1 MNKYEL
7 MQERK
12 ELIDRCKA
20 FLSDKSGRALTPD
33 EDKAYREMEE
43 KLSSLSQNIKR
54 LEALDYMTEDKTM
67 NAIKPMPNVEA
78 KAKNDSERK
87 EALLNAIR
95 TRFKRIDNVLQESV
109 DESGGYLVPEELDK
123 KLVEKLTGDNIVRQI
138 ADTIKTAGPHKINIA
153 GAKPA
158 ATWVEEGKALT
169 FGDATFD
176 QISLDA
182 FKLHVAVK
190 VTEELLHDAAFDLE
204 AYLIDSFSKALANAE
219 EDAFLNGDGEKKPTG
234 IFHATKGGEA
244 TVSTKGNT
252 VTADD
257 ILTLIYTL
265 KRPYRKN
272 ASFIVND
279 ETLAQLR
286 ALKDGNGTYIW
297 QPSMQQGEPDRIFG
311 YPVYTSQF
319 CPKAQADKGFIAFGD
334 FSYYKIGDRGARSF
348 DELRELFAGEGMVG
362 VVAKE
367 RVDGKLILREAV
379 QILKLKAGR

>member
-12 ELIDRCKA
+12 ALLNDCKT
-20 FLSDKSGRALTPD
+20 FLLERSGRELSTS
-33 EDKAYREMEE
+33 EDKEYQEMEK
-43 KLSSLSQNIKR
+43 KLSALSQSIKR
-54 LEALDYMTEDKTM
+54 LETLNHMTEEHKM
-67 NAIKPMPNVEA
+67 NAIKPMPNAEA
-78 KAKNDSERK
+78 KTHKERERK

-95 TRFKRIDNVLQESV
+95 TRFKRIDNILQESV

-123 KLVEKLTGDNIVRQI
+123 KLVDKLTDDNIVRKI

-244 TVSTKGNT
+244 NVATKGAS

-272 ASFIVND
+272 AAFIVND

-348 DELRELFAGEGMVG
+348 DELRELFVGEGMVG